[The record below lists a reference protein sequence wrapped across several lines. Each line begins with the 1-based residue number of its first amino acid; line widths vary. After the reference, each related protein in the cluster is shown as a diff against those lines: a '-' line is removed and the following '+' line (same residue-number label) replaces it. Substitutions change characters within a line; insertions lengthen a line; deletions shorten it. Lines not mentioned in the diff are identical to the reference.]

1 MPEVGDFEV
10 LLTLEEQGSKI
21 PVIILTA
28 DIQAPVREQCMQLGA
43 KKFSEQTIQSK
54 SDEGGV
60 GRDFRCLRSGLQMK
74 LTDDQ
79 LDALG
84 ELFNIGVGKGEQIT

>member
-1 MPEVGDFEV
+1 MIPEVGGFEV
-10 LLTLEEQGSKI
+10 LRTLQEQGSKI
-21 PVIILTA
+21 P
-28 DIQAPVREQCMQLGA
+28 
-43 KKFSEQTIQSK
+43 EQTIQSK

-84 ELFNIGVGKGEQIT
+84 ELFNIGVGKGADNLNQMLDCQIQIREPHLEVI